1 VTTLTPYQSNITTSV
16 ITPTAYQPEIITSV
30 VTHTVYY
37 SKITVSESV
46 YTEYQSA
53 SSSAEPT
60 PTPYEGPVSSDV
72 TSPAPYQ
79 PETSTATVAASPTT
93 DSQPYATS
101 ASSEFVPMPH
111 EVKYR
116 PTTTPA
122 AHLEARERDW
132 RANRDK
138 AISKGRQAGSRG
150 RKKGQ
155 EGREKG
161 QEGRRKGQADGANNA
176 RRRVLLPEDFYPAPG
191 PITAAPSLHARE
203 RDWRADRDKA
213 ISKGR
218 QAGSRGRA
226 KGQEGR
232 KKGQEQGQAAAAANA
247 RRGMPIVIHSEVDDT
262 AGPITAAPQI
272 IHARERDWRAD
283 RDKAIS
289 KGRQAGSRGRAK
301 GQEGRKMGQEQ
312 GQAAAANNARR
323 SSPEDPEEDSSK
335 PTAPEMNP
343 SRLAAAA
350 EAFRSGMRGVGK
362 QMGPLLPPGS
372 NMLRKPFL
380 PLGSPGRGWSS
391 AAAENDNDHEGGDN
405 HVNEDTTEQHHQD
418 ENARA
423 LNARDKME
431 EFASAISEASW
442 WRDHAASIREA
453 ASSVVAAMPTT
464 SPPPSHEDGGESD
477 EDDKGCATDGYY
489 HGDASSFSSSSSSS
503 SSSSASA
510 SSTVAGPTSSYGTG
524 DGQGYG
530 TASTCHGGDDD
541 DDAAS
546 SSEQEEAR
554 PSFPSKVEP
563 KSPETPDGP
572 PPHPIP
578 TMVHANGAERE
589 PINLAAPAAAGVA
602 IAAAYF
608 TLL

>member
-1 VTTLTPYQSNITTSV
+1 VPALTPYQSNITTSV
-16 ITPTAYQPEIITSV
+16 VATPTAYQPEIITSV

-60 PTPYEGPVSSDV
+60 PTPYEPPVSSDV

-79 PETSTATVAASPTT
+79 PEASTATVAASPTT

-161 QEGRRKGQADGANNA
+161 QEGRRKGQAAGANNA

-232 KKGQEQGQAAAAANA
+232 KK
-247 RRGMPIVIHSEVDDT
+247 
-262 AGPITAAPQI
+262 
-272 IHARERDWRAD
+272 
-283 RDKAIS
+283 
-289 KGRQAGSRGRAK
+289 
-301 GQEGRKMGQEQ
+301 GQEQ

-453 ASSVVAAMPTT
+453 ASSVVAAMPTP

-489 HGDASSFSSSSSSS
+489 HGDDASSSSSS